1 MQTKNDFIKGDT
13 NLNLT
18 VSPPLPQ
25 ANLEGKDDDYY
36 WEEMIKQYEAR
47 LIKDYPYHLHFLTM
61 SELKEYID
69 LEFFINTHPNY
80 SYLKFIK
87 QQRLQEL
94 EDKLDCEFIFRK
106 TEEDF
111 QKWKHQ
117 KILEKRAGQSVN
129 RYELGAREFTF
140 TYSPKWFDDS
150 EARLR
155 MSTGINKLLKY
166 YKNDILIFRAVG
178 EVGTNGLSHI
188 HAIYKLRG
196 GLKISEKNFR
206 RAYSVWNVSIK
217 QGRQGHQG
225 GHHANVRSEAD
236 FQGYIDKDILNAW
249 FEVAIDNT
257 ADPR

>member
-18 VSPPLPQ
+18 VSPPLPL
-25 ANLEGKDDDYY
+25 ANLEGNL
-36 WEEMIKQYEAR
+36 WEEMVEEYENMLKR
-47 LIKDYPYHLHFLTM
+47 EYPYHLEFLTL
-61 SELKEYID
+61 SELKEYHELD
-69 LEFFINTHPNY
+69 HWL
-80 SYLKFIK
+80 SLKFN
-87 QQRLQEL
+87 QQYSFTKYQKEQRYEEL
-94 EDKLDCEFIFRK
+94 VEKLDMFYIAQK

-117 KILEKRAGQSVN
+117 KILEKRAGKSVN
-129 RYELGAREFTF
+129 RHELGASEFTF